1 MINSFYDLLYILVK
15 NRKTIIWITAGFTV
29 FALVLSLLIPKKYK
43 ATATLMPPASQSM
56 SLMSLAFKAGMPSD
70 PEVGG
75 VGFMPGMVTP
85 SDIFAFM
92 LKNGAI
98 TGRVIDQC
106 GLVQHYK
113 KDKQWTKDSRKTM
126 YDVSKKLD
134 KATAIKVTEERFI
147 TVTVEDKSPDKAAE
161 IANCFGDVLNSIYS
175 QLNMSQGQRAREF
188 IENRVAQEEVLLREM
203 EDSLRVFQK
212 RYRTVSI
219 TEEMKALIEMS
230 AKIEADIM
238 TKRIELEAL
247 KSYNTKD
254 NSQIKILTTEIDK
267 AEQQLNN
274 LMVGGKDKTL
284 FIPFAKAPDIGAEL
298 TRRMRSVRIHQ
309 EVYALLMEQLEHAK
323 ILEAKD
329 IPKIQFLERATPPWK
344 KSWPKRSLIVLFG
357 MFMGLALS
365 LSLMLSRE
373 YWANLQSDSI
383 KKEKINA
390 ICKSLFAT
398 NGNLHK

>member
-1 MINSFYDLLYILVK
+1 MINSFYDLLFILVK
-15 NRKTIIWITAGFTV
+15 NRRTIIWITAGFTV
-29 FALVLSLLIPKKYK
+29 FAMALSLVIPKKYK

-85 SDIFAFM
+85 SDVFAFM
-92 LKNGAI
+92 LKNGAV

-106 GLVQHYK
+106 GLVMHYK
-113 KDKQWTKDSRKTM
+113 KNKQLAKDPGKAL
-126 YDVSKKLD
+126 YNVNKKLD
-134 KATAIKVTEERFI
+134 KATAIKVTDERFI
-147 TVTVEDKSPDKAAE
+147 TVTVEDKNPDKAAE
-161 IANCFGDVLNSIYS
+161 IANCYGDVLNNIYS
-175 QLNMSQGQRAREF
+175 GLNMSQGQRAREF
-188 IENRVAQEEVLLREM
+188 IENRVAQEEILLREM

-212 RYRTVSI
+212 RFRTVSI

-274 LMVGGKDKTL
+274 LMVGGNDKTL
-284 FIPFAKAPDIGAEL
+284 FIPFAKAPDIGTEL
-298 TRRMRSVRIHQ
+298 TRRMRDVRIHQ
-309 EVYALLMEQLEHAK
+309 EVYALLVEQLEHAK

-329 IPKIQFLERATPPWK
+329 TPKIQFLERASPPWK
-344 KSWPKRSLIVLFG
+344 KSWPKRILITCVGLFIG
-357 MFMGLALS
+357 FII
-365 LSLMLSRE
+365 
-373 YWANLQSDSI
+373 SI
-383 KKEKINA
+383 ISIIIIEWWNWYVTDPDNKVKVMNIRN
-390 ICKSLFAT
+390 IF
-398 NGNLHK
+398 

>member
-15 NRKTIIWITAGFTV
+15 NRRTIIWITAGFTV

-85 SDIFAFM
+85 SDVFAFM
-92 LKNGAI
+92 LKNGAV

-106 GLVQHYK
+106 GLVKHYK
-113 KDKQWTKDSRKTM
+113 KDKQLAKDPGKAL
-126 YDVSKKLD
+126 YNVNKKLD
-134 KATAIKVTEERFI
+134 KVTAIKVTDERFI

-161 IANCFGDVLNSIYS
+161 IANCYGDVLNSIYS

-212 RYRTVSI
+212 RFRTVSI

-284 FIPFAKAPDIGAEL
+284 FIPFAKAPDIGTEL
-298 TRRMRSVRIHQ
+298 TRRMRAVRIHQ
-309 EVYALLMEQLEHAK
+309 EVYALLVEQLEHAK

-329 IPKIQFLERATPPWK
+329 TPKIQFLERASPPWK
-344 KSWPKRSLIVLFG
+344 KSWPKRLLIIIFG
-357 MFMGLALS
+357 MLIGFIVSAGSMVWLSWLLAI
-365 LSLMLSRE
+365 RKDDK
-373 YWANLQSDSI
+373 YKNL
-383 KKEKINA
+383 IN
-390 ICKSLFAT
+390 LFQ
-398 NGNLHK
+398 

>member
-106 GLVQHYK
+106 GLVKHYK
-113 KDKQWTKDSRKTM
+113 KDKQLSKDPGKAL
-126 YDVSKKLD
+126 YNVNKKLD

-161 IANCFGDVLNSIYS
+161 IANCYGNVLNGVYS
-175 QLNMSQGQRAREF
+175 KLNMSQGQRAREF
-188 IENRVAQEEVLLREM
+188 IEGRVAQEEVLLREM
-203 EDSLRVFQK
+203 EDSLRIFQK

-219 TEEMKALIEMS
+219 GDEMRALIEMS

-247 KSYNTKD
+247 KTYSTKD
-254 NSQIKILTTEIDK
+254 NAQVKTLSTEIEK

-274 LMVGGKDKTL
+274 LMVGGKDRTL
-284 FIPFAKAPDIGAEL
+284 FIPFAKAPDIGTEL
-298 TRRMRSVRIHQ
+298 TRRMRNVRIHQ
-309 EVYALLMEQLEHAK
+309 EVYSLLVEQLEHAK

-329 IPKIQFLERATPPWK
+329 TPKIQVLERASPPWK

-357 MFMGLALS
+357 MVIGLMIS
-365 LSLMLSRE
+365 FCITVVS
-373 YWANLQSDSI
+373 YWFGELYKSNENQQKIYTI
-383 KKEKINA
+383 KK
-390 ICKSLFAT
+390 LF
-398 NGNLHK
+398 GNHNNH

>member
-15 NRKTIIWITAGFTV
+15 NRRTIFWITFGFTV

-56 SLMSLAFKAGMPSD
+56 NLMSLAFKAGMPSD

-85 SDIFAFM
+85 SDVFAYM
-92 LKNGAI
+92 LTSGAV
-98 TGRVIDQC
+98 TGPVIEQC
-106 GLVQHYK
+106 GLVKHYK
-113 KDKQWTKDSRKTM
+113 KDKQWAKDSRKTL
-126 YDVSKKLD
+126 YDVNKKLN
-134 KATAIKVTEERFI
+134 KATAVKVTEERFI

-161 IANCFGDVLNSIYS
+161 IANCYGDILNGVYS
-175 QLNMSQGQRAREF
+175 KLNMSQGQRAREF
-188 IENRVAQEEVLLREM
+188 IEGRVSQEAALLKEM
-203 EDSLRVFQK
+203 EDSLKAFQK

-219 TEEMKALIEMS
+219 TDEMKAVIEMS

-254 NSQIKILTTEIDK
+254 NAQIMTLTNEIDK

-274 LMVGGKDKTL
+274 LMVGGKDRSL
-284 FIPFAKAPDIGAEL
+284 FISYAKAPDIGTEL
-298 TRRMRSVRIHQ
+298 TRRMRDVRIHQ
-309 EVYALLMEQLEHAK
+309 EVYSLLVEQLEHAK

-329 IPKIQFLERATPPWK
+329 TPKIQFLERATPPWK
-344 KSWPKRSLIVLFG
+344 KSWPKRSLITLIGLFLGFTVSVSLVLFKEWI
-357 MFMGLALS
+357 FNLKQS
-365 LSLMLSRE
+365 EE
-373 YWANLQSDSI
+373 YLTKYNLIS
-383 KKEKINA
+383 K
-390 ICKSLFAT
+390 L
-398 NGNLHK
+398 L

>member
-106 GLVQHYK
+106 GLVKHYK
-113 KDKQWTKDSRKTM
+113 KDKQLSKDPGKAL
-126 YDVSKKLD
+126 YNVNKKLD

-161 IANCFGDVLNSIYS
+161 IANCYGDVLNSIYS
-175 QLNMSQGQRAREF
+175 GLNMSQGQRAREF
-188 IENRVAQEEVLLREM
+188 IENRVKQEEVLLREM

-247 KSYNTKD
+247 KTYSTKD

-274 LMVGGKDKTL
+274 LMVGGKDRTL

-298 TRRMRSVRIHQ
+298 TRRMRGVRIHQ
-309 EVYALLMEQLEHAK
+309 EVYALLVEQLELAK

-329 IPKIQFLERATPPWK
+329 TPKIQFLERASPPWK

-357 MFMGLALS
+357 LITGFSIGVGYIMIS
-365 LSLMLSRE
+365 Y
-373 YWANLQSDSI
+373 YWISY
-383 KKEKINA
+383 INNNVNSER
-390 ICKSLFAT
+390 INEIRKL
-398 NGNLHK
+398 L

>member
-15 NRKTIIWITAGFTV
+15 NRRTIIWITAGFTV
-29 FALVLSLLIPKKYK
+29 FALLLSLLIPKKYK

-75 VGFMPGMVTP
+75 VGFMPGMMTP
-85 SDIFAFM
+85 SDIFGFM
-92 LKNGAI
+92 LKNGAV

-106 GLVQHYK
+106 ALVKHYK
-113 KDKQWTKDSRKTM
+113 KDKQWAKDPGKAM
-126 YDVSKKLD
+126 YNVNKKLD

-147 TVTVEDKSPDKAAE
+147 TVTVEDKSADKAAE
-161 IANCFGDVLNSIYS
+161 VANCYGDVLNSIYS
-175 QLNMSQGQRAREF
+175 GLNMSQGQRAREF

-212 RYRTVSI
+212 RFRTVSI

-298 TRRMRSVRIHQ
+298 TRRMRAVKIHQ
-309 EVYALLMEQLEHAK
+309 EVYALLVEQLEHAK

-329 IPKIQFLERATPPWK
+329 TPKIQFLERASPPWK
-344 KSWPKRSLIVLFG
+344 KSWPKKSIIVILGFFCGLLI
-357 MFMGLALS
+357 
-365 LSLMLSRE
+365 
-373 YWANLQSDSI
+373 SI
-383 KKEKINA
+383 IYSILIGWIEWVKTDKEMIGKINS
-390 ICKSLFAT
+390 ILNLFIK
-398 NGNLHK
+398 NS